1 MKGGK
6 NMTTRELLTA
16 ALALAEGYG
25 HKDLADLL
33 TAAMRQYHDEITQA
47 AALLE
52 GMADERATP

>member
-1 MKGGK
+1 
-6 NMTTRELLTA
+6 MTTRELLTA